1 MLKIA
6 VEKYGIKVPVYH
18 LTNGVGQE
26 LFSRN
31 DKKGIPYLFLL
42 RHQTLQCE
50 SSFFPSK
57 LFPDFSASYYETMTG
72 YLARE
77 DKKHTLFTFTNK
89 DLGTVERGKTYEVE
103 FDYRNTKDSL
113 LVIHDVR
120 HSCDCVVPQWKNA
133 PLRKG
138 ESGKLTVR
146 FTPKGHGYSMQS
158 VMVYHNQS
166 RYPSRLTIRA
176 EAK

>member
-1 MLKIA
+1 MKR
-6 VEKYGIKVPVYH
+6 
-18 LTNGVGQE
+18 
-26 LFSRN
+26 FF
-31 DKKGIPYLFLL
+31 LFL
-42 RHQTLQCE
+42 QKMLQCE
-50 SSFFPSK
+50 STFFPSK